1 MKLRIR
7 ELRVMTMWHRLLN
20 NIDYNFNQLLIGL
33 SIVSMGLFLWLEKM
47 YFSWPPELRPMMNSE
62 YADLFFIFL
71 GLMLLFFAATNK
83 DIRVSKKWTVKD
95 ITLTVAGGATILLLI
110 EQLWQ
115 VLFAKNMD
123 MVIAVIFDI
132 FLFILIIRCA
142 YDS

>member
-1 MKLRIR
+1 MPMHIR
-7 ELRVMTMWHRLLN
+7 ESRVMTMWHRLLN

-33 SIVSMGLFLWLEKM
+33 SIVSMGLFLWLDKN

-71 GLMLLFFAATNK
+71 GIMLLFFAVTNK

-123 MVIAVIFDI
+123 MAIAVIFDV
-132 FLFILIIRCA
+132 FLFVLIIRCA

>member
-1 MKLRIR
+1 
-7 ELRVMTMWHRLLN
+7 MTMWRRLLK
-20 NIDYNFNQLLIGL
+20 NIDYNFNQVLIGL
-33 SIVSMGLFLWLEKM
+33 SIVSMGLFLWLDKN

-71 GLMLLFFAATNK
+71 GVMLLLFAITNK
-83 DIRVSKKWTVKD
+83 DIRISKKLTVKD
-95 ITLTVAGGATILLLI
+95 IILTVAGGATLLLLI

-123 MVIAVIFDI
+123 MTIAVIFDV
-132 FLFILIIRCA
+132 FLFILIFRCA

>member
-1 MKLRIR
+1 
-7 ELRVMTMWHRLLN
+7 MTMWRRLFK
-20 NIDYNFNQLLIGL
+20 NIDYNFNQILIGL
-33 SIVSMGLFLWLEKM
+33 SIVSMGLFLWLDKN

-71 GLMLLFFAATNK
+71 GIMLLLFAVTNK
-83 DIRVSKKWTVKD
+83 DIRISKKLTVKD
-95 ITLTVAGGATILLLI
+95 IILTVAGGATLLLLI

-123 MVIAVIFDI
+123 MTIAVIFDI
-132 FLFILIIRCA
+132 FLFILIFRCA

>member
-1 MKLRIR
+1 MI
-7 ELRVMTMWHRLLN
+7 MWRRLLK
-20 NIDYNFNQLLIGL
+20 NIDYNFNQVLIGL
-33 SIVSMGLFLWLEKM
+33 SIVSMGLFLWLDKN

-71 GLMLLFFAATNK
+71 GVMLLLFAITNK
-83 DIRVSKKWTVKD
+83 DIRISKKLTVKD
-95 ITLTVAGGATILLLI
+95 IILTVAGGATLLLLI

-123 MVIAVIFDI
+123 MTIAVIFDV
-132 FLFILIIRCA
+132 FLFILIFRCA

>member
-1 MKLRIR
+1 MI
-7 ELRVMTMWHRLLN
+7 MWHRLLK
-20 NIDYNFNQLLIGL
+20 NIDVNFNQVLIGL
-33 SIVSMGLFLWLEKM
+33 SIVSMGLFLWLDKN

-71 GLMLLFFAATNK
+71 GVMLFFFAATNK

-123 MVIAVIFDI
+123 MAIAVIFDI
-132 FLFILIIRCA
+132 FLFVLIIRCA

>member
-1 MKLRIR
+1 MLTHIR
-7 ELRVMTMWHRLLN
+7 ESQVMTMWRRMLR
-20 NIDYNFNQLLIGL
+20 NIDYNFNQVIIGL
-33 SIVSMGLFLWLEKM
+33 SIISMGLFLWLDKN

-123 MVIAVIFDI
+123 MTIAVIFDI

>member
-1 MKLRIR
+1 
-7 ELRVMTMWHRLLN
+7 MWHRMLR
-20 NIDYNFNQLLIGL
+20 NIDYNFNQVLIGL
-33 SIVSMGLFLWLEKM
+33 SIVSMGLFLWLDKN
-47 YFSWPPELRPMMNSE
+47 YFSWPPELRPLMNSE

-71 GLMLLFFAATNK
+71 GIMLLFFATTNK
-83 DIRVSKKWTVKD
+83 DIRVSKKWSVKD

-123 MVIAVIFDI
+123 MAIAVIFDI